1 MADISSVKL
10 PNGNSYNIK
19 DTTLRNTI
27 STLAG
32 PSSYVWEK
40 KTLDNIGLDNS
51 TSDGQASVTKTL
63 SVSKSGYTAIGITG
77 WNIANATT
85 NGVNCSWCRFERL
98 YLSNATTV
106 TMKICNDG
114 RSNGAK
120 VCADIY
126 VLYRKN

>member
-32 PSSYVWEK
+32 PSSYVLEK
-40 KTLDNIGLDNS
+40 KTLDNIGIGKS
-51 TSDGQASVTKTL
+51 GSDYQGSVTKTL

-77 WNIANATT
+77 WNLKDATT
-85 NGVNCSWCRFERL
+85 NGSHCSYCGFLKL

-106 TMKICNDG
+106 TMMITNSG
-114 RSNGAK
+114 TNGAN

>member
-1 MADISSVKL
+1 MADISSIKI
-10 PNGNSYNIK
+10 PNGNSYNFK
-19 DTTLRNTI
+19 DATLRNTI

-40 KTLDNIGLDNS
+40 KVLDNISVSKSG
-51 TSDGQASVTKTL
+51 SDYQGSVTKTL

-77 WNIANATT
+77 WNIKNATT
-85 NGVNCSWCRFERL
+85 DGGNSSYCGFAKL

-106 TMKICNDG
+106 TMIIT
-114 RSNGAK
+114 NGGTNAAK